1 MTDETEQR
9 GSDGTILDSLE
20 LLKAKKVTLLQEMR
34 AKNASWKRDL
44 EKIENA
50 ITALEDV
57 MTTRG
62 SPSSASDQRKKKGKK
77 NSISSK
83 IRDFAIAELTA
94 SDRPLDRSEILEK
107 IVDAGIVIQTR
118 DPAKFLSRVLW
129 RTKELINDGSG
140 YWLASRPRK

>member
-1 MTDETEQR
+1 MTVETEQR
-9 GSDGTILDSLE
+9 DIDGTILDSLE

-34 AKNASWKRDL
+34 TKNASWKRDL

-62 SPSSASDQRKKKGKK
+62 SPSSVSGQRKRKGKK

>member
-1 MTDETEQR
+1 MEQR
-9 GSDGTILDSLE
+9 VSDETILDSLE
-20 LLKAKKVTLLQEMR
+20 LLKAKKVTLLHEMR
-34 AKNASWKRDL
+34 TKNEAWKRDL

-57 MTTRG
+57 ITTKG
-62 SPSSASDQRKKKGKK
+62 APSLASGQRKRRGKK

-83 IRDFAIAELTA
+83 IRDFAVAELAA
-94 SDRPLDRSEILEK
+94 SDRPLDRSEILQR
-107 IVDAGIVIQTR
+107 IVDSGIVIETR

>member
-1 MTDETEQR
+1 MTVETEQK
-9 GSDGTILDSLE
+9 GSDGTILESLE
-20 LLKAKKVTLLQEMR
+20 LLKAKKVTLLHEMR
-34 AKNASWKRDL
+34 TKNASWKRDL

-57 MTTRG
+57 MTAKV
-62 SPSSASDQRKKKGKK
+62 SPSLKSGPRTTRGKK

-83 IRDFAIAELTA
+83 VREFALSELAA
-94 SDRPLDRSEILEK
+94 SDRPLDRSEILK
-107 IVDAGIVIQTR
+107 RIVDAGIVIETR

-129 RTKELINDGSG
+129 RTKELINDGDG

>member
-9 GSDGTILDSLE
+9 DSDGTILDSLE

-34 AKNASWKRDL
+34 TKNASWKRDL

-57 MTTRG
+57 MTTKG
-62 SPSSASDQRKKKGKK
+62 SPSSASGKRKRKGKK